1 MGWLVSRFSCCDLL
15 ALSWNTAGGGDC
27 KWGVENIWALISG
40 RNWRFGP
47 IFWQNIK
54 VNWLKIEDWSKR
66 MKNGSGKH
74 AKKTTFSKN
83 GPAQIRKS
91 QNVLPQMENSW
102 DGSATNEE
110 FPKWATTN
118 QELLKCDS
126 GFVVAHFKNSSF
138 VAPLFGNSHFVAG
151 SLKEFS
157 ICEKAWSKTVI
168 PVWNKG
174 SNIFHPHIWS
184 RRRLLNKW

>member
-1 MGWLVSRFSCCDLL
+1 M
-15 ALSWNTAGGGDC
+15 TH
-27 KWGVENIWALISG
+27 
-40 RNWRFGP
+40 
-47 IFWQNIK
+47 
-54 VNWLKIEDWSKR
+54 
-66 MKNGSGKH
+66 GSGKH

-157 ICEKAWSKTVI
+157 ICEKAWSKQSFLGEIRAQPFFTLTYGVADAYSTNDNPSREKLSDWIEWSGEVI
-168 PVWNKG
+168 SLG
-174 SNIFHPHIWS
+174 LFDYRSY
-184 RRRLLNKW
+184 